1 MQKISILTFCLF
13 VLTNAQQQPQ
23 ILQQAPQI
31 LQPTPQSTPQP
42 IPQSIPQPTPQPV
55 QNTVPKT
62 KNENERVSSPFNVIN
77 TMYDV
82 TPLRVK
88 VFNWFSSW
96 FSTPTMIG

>member
-31 LQPTPQSTPQP
+31 L
-42 IPQSIPQPTPQPV
+42 QPTPQPV

-96 FSTPTMIG
+96 FSTPTMVG

>member
-13 VLTNAQQQPQ
+13 VLTIAQQQPQ
-23 ILQQAPQI
+23 ILQQ
-31 LQPTPQSTPQP
+31 TPQQ
-42 IPQSIPQPTPQPV
+42 TPQPV

-96 FSTPTMIG
+96 FSTPTVVG